1 MRKIVWTLRWDGLRP
16 ELSSDEWFRTTLVIP
31 LPLASRVDEDG
42 DRDWPA
48 IVLAVAPWWAT
59 RLALAPDFRAWVRWH
74 RAAWAAEYEVLHDE
88 QAWDLVHA
96 GFARIEPPSPRRM

>member
-1 MRKIVWTLRWDGLRP
+1 MRKIVWTLRWDSLRP

-31 LPLASRVDEDG
+31 LPLGARTE
-42 DRDWPA
+42 
-48 IVLAVAPWWAT
+48 VAPWWAT